1 MDDDSGRE
9 VGAVTL
15 DAEDI
20 LDLVSSSEPSTHH
33 RQVPNNENASSSDE
47 EPLEDEG
54 SMRDYDQHDKI
65 SSCKGR
71 DEVPKARKDQHAAV
85 EKGHSTV
92 LAHGGGETHAK
103 PGSSSADASPFDR
116 DSASLTVPA
125 PTSLQRADQRRQVV
139 TQPGAVRVGPN
150 SNDDDEE
157 SFSHL
162 DDEAIESA
170 HTDLE
175 LATAGAPQV
184 EAITREELQHQA
196 VQNVKSQTT
205 EAIVMS
211 DNDIENS
218 IKLERYERKL
228 KRGKQLCCVGILLVA
243 IVVGT
248 VVGVTMGGGGSSS
261 SSVDE
266 DEGENP
272 QPARGFLAN
281 TTASPTETPR
291 TSLFEFIKSQ
301 LTGKDAGAFSNPS
314 SSSARSYQALVDV
327 LSTGGQG
334 NDEEPNEL
342 LYAPDDPDSEY
353 FAIDFFFLGIFFF
366 DTGGPDE
373 WSRNDG
379 WMTGAPI
386 CTWHGIGCDG
396 GGVVEAVRLP
406 NNTMS
411 GKLPENND
419 VFEQLRVIDLQ
430 HNSLGGSN
438 TLPSSWGTYENL
450 EELYLGYNGLSGDFP
465 VIWSQNMDSL
475 RIFDLQGN
483 SLEKG
488 VGNIRAEAALG
499 KSYEVVRVGG
509 NILSN
514 DLLGSPWSSNLRV
527 LDLSSSRSGAETSN
541 WVLPDDF
548 GIALPWPNITEIY
561 LHDNPAIVGS
571 ISSQLCETVMV
582 NNGVIKVDCER
593 VACEC
598 CACS

>member
-1 MDDDSGRE
+1 MDDDSGREE

-20 LDLVSSSEPSTHH
+20 LDLVSSSH
-33 RQVPNNENASSSDE
+33 RQVQNENPSSSDE

-54 SMRDYDQHDKI
+54 SMRDYDQHEKI

-71 DEVPKARKDQHAAV
+71 DEVPKARKDHGSSPA

-92 LAHGGGETHAK
+92 LAHGGGEPPAK
-103 PGSSSADASPFDR
+103 PGSSSAEASPFDPG
-116 DSASLTVPA
+116 SSSLTVPA

-157 SFSHL
+157 SFSHF
-162 DDEAIESA
+162 DGEAIESSA

-175 LATAGAPQV
+175 LATVGAPQV
-184 EAITREELQHQA
+184 EAVTREELQHQA

-211 DNDIENS
+211 DDDIQNS

-243 IVVGT
+243 IIIGT

-281 TTASPTETPR
+281 TTDSPTETPR

-301 LTGKDAGAFSNPS
+301 LTGKDAAAFSNPS
-314 SSSARSYQALVDV
+314 SSSARSYQALANV

-334 NDEEPNEL
+334 NQDEPIEL
-342 LYAPDDPDSEY
+342 LYAPDDIGSEY
-353 FAIDFFFLGIFFF
+353 YAIDFFFLGIFFF

-373 WSRNDG
+373 WLRSDG
-379 WMTGAPI
+379 WMTDAPI
-386 CTWHGIGCDG
+386 CTWHGIGCDAD
-396 GGVVEAVRLP
+396 GVVEAIRLP
-406 NNTMS
+406 NNTLS

-438 TLPSSWGTYENL
+438 TLPNSWGTYENL
-450 EELYLGYNGLSGDFP
+450 EELNLGYNGLSGDFP
-465 VIWSQNMDSL
+465 ITWAKDMDSL

-483 SLEKG
+483 SLEK
-488 VGNIRAEAALG
+488 VGNIRGEAALG

-514 DLLGSPWSSNLRV
+514 DLLGSQWSSNLRV

-561 LHDNPAIVGS
+561 LHDNPAISGS
-571 ISSQLCETVMV
+571 ISSQLCETVML
-582 NNGVIKVDCER
+582 NNGVIKVDCEQ